1 MSSRL
6 SVVMLVLLA
15 IVPACTSSSDTP
27 ESTTAA
33 PISTLEP
40 TTTLVQA
47 SSTTTT
53 TLAPIS
59 QITPPS
65 YQIVTRIPTDAGGD
79 EVVVLLDPTSYDTIS
94 DLDVHDIIAEV
105 VELFP
110 PVTVMHVVDDPV
122 AANVVADPEAT
133 DEAKLAVADHY
144 LARLDSG
151 FRITF
156 LGPLVE
162 SGSAVLGS

>member
-1 MSSRL
+1 
-6 SVVMLVLLA
+6 MLVLLT
-15 IVPACTSSSDTP
+15 VVTACTSSSEPPD
-27 ESTTAA
+27 STTVA
-33 PISTLEP
+33 PISTLAP
-40 TTTLVQA
+40 TTTLAQGT
-47 SSTTTT
+47 STTST
-53 TLAPIS
+53 TLPPIS
-59 QITPPS
+59 QLTPPS
-65 YQIVTRIPTDAGGD
+65 YQIVTRTPTDAGGD
-79 EVVVLLDPTSYDTIS
+79 EVVVLLDPTSYETIS

-105 VELFP
+105 VELYP

-133 DEAKLAVADHY
+133 DEAKLAIADHY

-156 LGPLVE
+156 LGPLAA